1 MARIIGSIIAYAM
14 FVGVV
19 VAMVCG
25 IMFLVHSIQCI
36 IKPVNMYEHF
46 DDVVQQPDVKQRIES
61 YLLGSMIGYTKQITN
76 IANTIQSKFPDQIDG
91 IEDKTCKVY
100 ASVKDSFIKN
110 KTEMQD
116 ASEMDMTP
124 EDRKKLSDRRLQR
137 GANQFDIRKNLYVAQ
152 HKTPL
157 YECFDSQNELDAAKS
172 ELDEKTEELHGFI
185 TSADFQKRTGAVDG
199 LRATIGLN
207 LTFLNE
213 TLRELI
219 KSSEGFANVQQTV
232 TDAELRL
239 PFSLELATNI
249 QKTYVESIR
258 KAMSVI
264 KSVLA
269 IPQLRSNI
277 LVLYSQQNEIWDT
290 INTKKKNLETMSSDD
305 AKKMADDAKQKAA
318 K

>member
-1 MARIIGSIIAYAM
+1 MIAYVM

-36 IKPVNMYEHF
+36 YKPANMYEHF
-46 DDVVQQPDVKQRIES
+46 DAVQQPDVKEKIES
-61 YLLGSMIGYTKQITN
+61 HLLGSMKEYTRQITN

-116 ASEMDMTP
+116 TSEMDMTP
-124 EDRKKLSDRRLQR
+124 EDRKKLSDRRLKR
-137 GANQFDIRKNLYVAQ
+137 GADQFDIRKKLYVAQ

-157 YECFDSQNELDAAKS
+157 YECFDMQNDLENAKS
-172 ELDEKTEELHGFI
+172 ELDEKTEELLGFI

-213 TLRELI
+213 TLQDLM
-219 KSSEGFANVQQTV
+219 KSSEGFANVLPAVSDT
-232 TDAELRL
+232 ELGL
-239 PFSLELATNI
+239 PFSLMSVTDT

-264 KSVLA
+264 KIVLA
-269 IPQLRSNI
+269 IPQLKSNI
-277 LVLYSQQNEIWDT
+277 VALYGQQNEIWDT
-290 INTKKKNLETMSSDD
+290 INAKKKELENRSAED
-305 AKKMADDAKQKAA
+305 AKKKAA